1 MFFGDEV
8 LSYQHHRDQIRL
20 NLIGTPDNDAYFLF
34 QAAEMHALLV
44 ADAVSDLRIRSVIA
58 GEGRQGELRSHL
70 VYGVSRRTGDIWSAL
85 RELVLVT
92 PPNRTTP
99 LSLEETALTSRGL
112 NGIYINIRGTL
123 DNLAWAAI
131 EAAGGLAAVGLNHTS
146 VDLFGRRFGAVEAFA
161 ELVARLTP
169 FKPWSEELKARR
181 NPAAHR
187 IPLAMIS
194 AEMDDA
200 QAAEFHRLTGEMLAP
215 LPPGPVTPEQM
226 DIRMARHE
234 AIKGEI
240 ARLGVFR
247 PMFAHMPSEGAMPL
261 YPTVPE
267 DIGQMVRVAGILLSY
282 LDEAVTPPSR
292 A

>member
-8 LSYQHHRDQIRL
+8 LSYQHHHDQIRL
-20 NLIGTPDNDAYFLF
+20 NLIGILENDAYFLF
-34 QAAEMHALLV
+34 QAAEMHALSV
-44 ADAVSDLRIRSVIA
+44 ADAVSDLRVRSVIA
-58 GEGRQGELRSHL
+58 GEGRQGEVRSHL

-85 RELVLVT
+85 RELVLLT

-99 LSLEETALTSRGL
+99 LSLEDTAVTSRGL

-146 VDLFGRRFGAVEAFA
+146 VDLFGRRFWAVEAFA
-161 ELVARLTP
+161 ELVAPLTP

-194 AEMDDA
+194 AEMDDG
-200 QAAEFHRLTGEMLAP
+200 QTTEFRRLTAEMLAP
-215 LPPGPVTPEQM
+215 LPPGPVSLEQM
-226 DIRMARHE
+226 EVRMARHQ
-234 AIKGEI
+234 AIKSEI

-247 PMFAHMPSEGAMPL
+247 PLFAHMPSEGAMPV
-261 YPTVPE
+261 YPTVPQ
-267 DIGQMVRVAGILLSY
+267 DVGQMVRVADVVLGY
-282 LDEAVTPPSR
+282 LAQTVADQGVG
-292 A
+292 